1 MKNVI
6 DPVFCLESLD
16 RFEPE
21 ATLTTTMRSGE
32 TTPHTKLETSMRS
45 TGSAVSKGYGVWVRY
60 ENVLRLMIALKEQS
74 K

>member
-1 MKNVI
+1 MKNAI

-21 ATLTTTMRSGE
+21 ATLTTIMRSGE

-60 ENVLRLMIALKEQS
+60 EDVLRLMIALKEQN

>member
-45 TGSAVSKGYGVWVRY
+45 TGSTVSKGYGVWVRY
-60 ENVLRLMIALKEQS
+60 EDVLRLMIALKEQN